1 MRLLRICWILVQIT
15 FALLALAL
23 FILFCPHGRR

>member
-1 MRLLRICWILVQIT
+1 MILFGFT

-23 FILFCPHGRR
+23 VYIDIKFRGAITYQ